1 MLHQLAK
8 YIEPAI
14 MALIIIVC
22 LVELIKVKSIAEIRS
37 EEEGRHRILW
47 LILPFILLAMM
58 VVKFVWFGF
67 Y

>member
-1 MLHQLAK
+1 MLHQLSK

-22 LVELIKVKSIAEIRS
+22 LVELIKVKSISEIRS
-37 EEEGRHRILW
+37 EEEGKHRILW

-58 VVKFVWFGF
+58 IMKLIWF
-67 Y
+67 

>member
-8 YIEPAI
+8 YIEPVI

-22 LVELIKVKSIAEIRS
+22 LVELIKVKSLAEIRS

-47 LILPFILLAMM
+47 LILPFILLAMIIM
-58 VVKFVWFGF
+58 KLIWF
-67 Y
+67 